1 MSFFV
6 WSLSEC
12 KLDGDGHAAAV
23 ATVHGHCIVSA
34 ASICGARLVQCNRR
48 VLCCGGGRLRRGR
61 CLWILLFI
69 DLLCV
74 EVDVLALPGFGRR
87 WVVMI
92 IRCKKLIYL

>member
-12 KLDGDGHAAAV
+12 KLFWPRPRGH
-23 ATVHGHCIVSA
+23 GLL
-34 ASICGARLVQCNRR
+34 GGL
-48 VLCCGGGRLRRGR
+48 LCCGGGRLRRGR